1 MVRNCLSF
9 ATKARLMI
17 ATSISSTH
25 GLVESCS
32 FVRFGDTGI
41 RFPCLHSPKFAKPSV
56 CHFQHPPEPRVVMR

>member
-1 MVRNCLSF
+1 MVRYFL
-9 ATKARLMI
+9 KARLTS

-41 RFPCLHSPKFAKPSV
+41 RFPRLHSPKFAKPKPSV
-56 CHFQHPPEPRVVMR
+56 CHFQHPRGPRVVMR